1 MNTGMVIGVSVVA
14 TISIVLVTA
23 MALGY
28 KISGSFS
35 IAKPAPPRERAAA
48 AEKAPGK
55 PSLVDA
61 GAA

>member
-1 MNTGMVIGVSVVA
+1 MNTAMVIGVSVVA

-35 IAKPAPPRERAAA
+35 IAKPAPPRERAA
-48 AEKAPGK
+48 EKAPGK